1 MTGMTGMT
9 GMTDEGRGSGR
20 ESRQGWTRLH
30 FAADEQDAALVGSLL
45 VAGAEVDA
53 PDGQG
58 NTPLWQAVFTY
69 RRDGTVLSLLVK
81 AGADPDRANLHGVS
95 PRILADWR
103 IGSDV
108 AVHLG
113 ELPSS

>member
-1 MTGMTGMT
+1 
-9 GMTDEGRGSGR
+9 MTDEGQGLGR
-20 ESRQGWTRLH
+20 ESRQGWTQLH
-30 FAADEQDAALVGSLL
+30 FAADAQDAAAVGSLL
-45 VAGAEVDA
+45 AAGAEMDA

-58 NTPLWQAVFTY
+58 NTPLWQAVLAY
-69 RRDGTVLSLLVK
+69 RGDGTVLSLLVK

-95 PRILADWR
+95 LRRLADWR

-113 ELPSS
+113 EPPSVQ

>member
-1 MTGMTGMT
+1 
-9 GMTDEGRGSGR
+9 MTDEHQGSGR
-20 ESRQGWTRLH
+20 ESRQGWTKLH
-30 FAADEQDAALVGSLL
+30 CAVDEQDAAAVGSLL
-45 VAGAEVDA
+45 AAGAEVDA

-69 RRDGTVLSLLVK
+69 RGDGTVLSMLVK

-95 PRILADWR
+95 PRRLADWR

-113 ELPSS
+113 EPPSSQ